1 MLEYQQAW
9 QIPAPQNLQL
19 LTLKPVETFADMM
32 TEAKCF
38 YSMCLKEKHLQ
49 TMLGLRYFTMMCN
62 DAEYKNMDQDEGLGQ
77 LYDVQIQMKIFYKQ
91 SGWAY
96 SFSIT

>member
-1 MLEYQQAW
+1 MMISFNLFHLQKSIKISARFNILNVERMLEYQQAW

-38 YSMCLKEKHLQ
+38 YSMCLKEKHL
-49 TMLGLRYFTMMCN
+49 
-62 DAEYKNMDQDEGLGQ
+62 
-77 LYDVQIQMKIFYKQ
+77 
-91 SGWAY
+91 
-96 SFSIT
+96 